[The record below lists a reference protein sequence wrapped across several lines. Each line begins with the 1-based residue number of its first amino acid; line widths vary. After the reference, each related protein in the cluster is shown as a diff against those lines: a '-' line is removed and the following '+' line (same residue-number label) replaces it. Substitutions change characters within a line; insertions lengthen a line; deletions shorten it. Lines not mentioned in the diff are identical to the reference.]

1 MRTEKV
7 SFKSRINFVTYKD
20 FNKFRRGKC
29 VDFRDA
35 KTQIIK
41 AEEFFLSNVESDI
54 SGGLIDT
61 KNRTAIGFS
70 FDGGITDNAQVRKF
84 LKKLFRLIPNA
95 DRGLIIGAKDWKVS
109 SSSENF
115 DMISGKIRKKI
126 PNVSMFREHIFHESE
141 SNVHYDLYN
150 DEWTIS
156 TKYKPLKQENF
167 IDVTSGDEIKMAFRH
182 AKVAEGDTLF
192 IDGFRADSSH
202 FI

>member
-1 MRTEKV
+1 MRTDKV

-20 FNKFRRGKC
+20 FDKFRRGRC

-35 KTQIIK
+35 KKQIIK
-41 AEEFFLSNVESDI
+41 ADEFFLSGIESEI

-61 KNRTAIGFS
+61 KNKMALGFS
-70 FDGGITDNAQVRKF
+70 FDGRITDKTQVKNF
-84 LKKLFRLIPNA
+84 LRKLFRLIPNA
-95 DRGLIIGAKDWKVS
+95 DRGLIIGAKDWGVS
-109 SSSENF
+109 TSAENF
-115 DMISGKIRKKI
+115 DMVSEKIGKKV
-126 PNVSMFREHIFHESE
+126 PSVSIFREHIFPKSE

-156 TKYKPLKQENF
+156 TKYKPLKQEEY
-167 IDVTSGDEIKMAFRH
+167 IDVTSDDEIKRAFRH

-192 IDGFRADSSH
+192 TDGFRTDSSH